1 MGLLVS
7 EVEVSPEPGV
17 NGPEPSVAAHAA
29 TDSPGRTDS
38 SVADVVGA
46 TIAALGVKDAFGVL
60 GSGNLVVTNALVR
73 HGAQFH
79 PARHEMSATC
89 MADGYARVTGRVGV
103 VSVHQGP
110 GLTNTMTGLAEAAKS
125 RTPVLVLAGETP
137 AAALTSNFRID
148 QHDLV
153 ESVGA
158 IADRVHGPKT
168 AADDAAR
175 AYQRAL
181 TERRPVVLMLPI
193 DIQPQP
199 AGQTEPSRPPLPPLS
214 PPEPATDAVKAAA
227 DLLTAARRPAIIAGR
242 GAVLA
247 GARGEL
253 ERLGQT
259 IGAVLATSA
268 PANGLFADLPYAL
281 GISGG
286 FASPFAAELLP
297 QADAVLVFGASANHW
312 TTKHGAMI
320 GADARVIQ
328 VDTEPSAIS
337 RNRPAHIAII
347 ADAKTTATALA
358 DELTQPRPPK
368 RGLPHPGTGERD
380 RHPPL
385 ARRPLRGG
393 LDRRV
398 DRPPHGQHRAQRPAA
413 AQDSAVA
420 VDSGHFL
427 GYPSMFLD
435 VPDARSWLFPNGFQ
449 AVGLG
454 LGNAIGA
461 AIARPDRPTVA
472 AIGDGGAFM
481 ALAELET
488 AARLK
493 LTLLVMIYDDAAYG
507 AEVHHF
513 APMGHDVSL
522 VRFPDADLAGI
533 ARAAGAKAATVRRDR
548 RPRRRH
554 RVARQPPR
562 PARPRCESEPDDL
575 RGVARG
581 GVPRRLTQGEN
592 RCPPPSPRPPCSK
605 RSATA
610 ASRSS
615 TARSRSASRRR

>member
-1 MGLLVS
+1 MGRLVS
-7 EVEVSPEPGV
+7 EVEVSPEQGV
-17 NGPEPSVAAHAA
+17 NGPEPGVAGHAA
-29 TDSPGRTDS
+29 EDSPARQDS

-46 TIAALGVKDAFGVL
+46 TIAAQGVKDAFGIL

-73 HGAQFH
+73 HGARFH
-79 PARHEMSATC
+79 HARHEGSALC
-89 MADGYARVTGRVGV
+89 MADGYARVTGAVGV
-103 VSVHQGP
+103 CSVHQGP

-125 RTPVLVLAGETP
+125 RTPVVVLAGETP

-158 IADRVHGPKT
+158 IADRVHGAKT

-175 AYQRAL
+175 AYQRAI
-181 TERRPVVLMLPI
+181 TDRRPVVLMLPI

-199 AGQTEPSRPPLPPLS
+199 AVQTEPSQPPMPPLS
-214 PPEPATDAVKAAA
+214 APEPAPDAIDQAINLIVQAK
-227 DLLTAARRPAIIAGR
+227 RPAIIAGR

-247 GARGEL
+247 DAGPEL
-253 ERLGQT
+253 ERLGET
-259 IGAVLATSA
+259 IGAILATSA
-268 PANGLFADLPYAL
+268 PANGLFARLPYAL

-286 FASPFAAELLP
+286 FASPFAAHVLP
-297 QADAVLVFGASANHW
+297 QADLVLVFGASVNHW

-320 GADARVIQ
+320 GPDARVIQ
-328 VDTEPSAIS
+328 IDVEPRAIG
-337 RNRPAHIAII
+337 RNRPADLAIV
-347 ADAKTTATALA
+347 ADANATARALTAELSNRNHTNQGFRTSELA
-358 DELTQPRPPK
+358 TQIATNRWRHDPYDDASTEEWIDPRTASIALNDL
-368 RGLPHPGTGERD
+368 LPANR
-380 RHPPL
+380 
-385 ARRPLRGG
+385 
-393 LDRRV
+393 
-398 DRPPHGQHRAQRPAA
+398 
-413 AQDSAVA
+413 AVA

-461 AIARPDRPTVA
+461 AIAQPDRPTVA

-493 LTLLVMIYDDAAYG
+493 LTLLVVIYDDAAYG

-533 ARAAGAKAATVRRDR
+533 ARAAGAKAATVRR
-548 RPRRRH
+548 
-554 RVARQPPR
+554 V
-562 PARPRCESEPDDL
+562 DDL
-575 RGVARG
+575 GVVTEWLVNPHGPLVLDLKVNPTICAEWLEEAFRAG
-581 GVPRRLTQGEN
+581 
-592 RCPPPSPRPPCSK
+592 
-605 RSATA
+605 
-610 ASRSS
+610 
-615 TARSRSASRRR
+615 

>member
-1 MGLLVS
+1 MGPRVS
-7 EVEVSPEPGV
+7 EVEVSPEQGV
-17 NGPEPSVAAHAA
+17 SGPQPAVRETAH
-29 TDSPGRTDS
+29 G

-46 TIAALGVKDAFGVL
+46 TIAAQGVTDAFGIL
-60 GSGNLVVTNALVR
+60 GSGNLVVTNALCR

-79 PARHEMSATC
+79 HARHEMSAVC

-103 VSVHQGP
+103 ASVHQGP

-125 RTPVLVLAGETP
+125 RTPLLILAGETP
-137 AAALTSNFRID
+137 GAALTSNFRID

-158 IADRVHGPKT
+158 IADRVHGAKT

-175 AYQRAL
+175 AYQRAVI
-181 TERRPVVLMLPI
+181 ERRPVVLMLPI

-199 AGQTEPSRPPLPPLS
+199 ADQTAPSRPPLPALD
-214 PPEPATDAVKAAA
+214 PPEPASEAIRHAA
-227 DLLTAARRPAIIAGR
+227 DLLITAQRPAIIAGR

-247 GARGEL
+247 GAGPDL

-259 IGAVLATSA
+259 LGAVLATSA
-268 PANGLFADLPYAL
+268 PANGLFAGLPYAL

-286 FASPFAAELLP
+286 FASPFASQILP
-297 QADAVLVFGASANHW
+297 QADVVLVFGASVNHW
-312 TTKHGAMI
+312 TTKHGAML
-320 GADARVIQ
+320 APAARLIQ
-328 VDTEPSAIS
+328 VDVEPRAIG
-337 RNRPAHIAII
+337 RNRPADLAII
-347 ADAKTTATALA
+347 ADATATARALSV
-358 DELTQPRPPK
+358 ELNNRNHTNQGFRTETLVKEIAANAWRHDPYEDASTEDWIDPRTMSIALNDL
-368 RGLPHPGTGERD
+368 LPRD
-380 RHPPL
+380 R
-385 ARRPLRGG
+385 
-393 LDRRV
+393 
-398 DRPPHGQHRAQRPAA
+398 
-413 AQDSAVA
+413 AVA

-427 GYPSMFLD
+427 GYPSMFLE
-435 VPDARSWLFPNGFQ
+435 VPDARSWLFANGFQ

-493 LTLLVMIYDDAAYG
+493 LMLLVVIYDDAAYG

-533 ARAAGAKAATVRRDR
+533 ARAAGAKAATVRR
-548 RPRRRH
+548 
-554 RVARQPPR
+554 V
-562 PARPRCESEPDDL
+562 DDL
-575 RGVARG
+575 EVVTEWLVNPHGPLVLDVKVNPTICAEWLEEAFRAG
-581 GVPRRLTQGEN
+581 
-592 RCPPPSPRPPCSK
+592 
-605 RSATA
+605 
-610 ASRSS
+610 
-615 TARSRSASRRR
+615 

>member
-1 MGLLVS
+1 MGPLVS
-7 EVEVSPEPGV
+7 EVQVSPEQGV
-17 NGPEPSVAAHAA
+17 NGPHAA
-29 TDSPGRTDS
+29 ARETAHG

-46 TIAALGVKDAFGVL
+46 TIAAQGVKDAFGVL
-60 GSGNLVVTNALVR
+60 GSGNLVVTNALGR
-73 HGAQFH
+73 HGTQFH
-79 PARHEMSATC
+79 AARHEMSAVC

-103 VSVHQGP
+103 ASVHQGP

-125 RTPVLVLAGETP
+125 RTPLLILAGETP

-148 QHDLV
+148 QHGLV

-158 IADRVHGPKT
+158 IADRVHSPKT

-175 AYQRAL
+175 AYQRAVI
-181 TERRPVVLMLPI
+181 ERRPVVLMLPI

-199 AGQTEPSRPPLPPLS
+199 ADQTAPSRPPLPALD
-214 PPEPATDAVKAAA
+214 PPEPAREAISQAA
-227 DLLTAARRPAIIAGR
+227 DLLSNAQRPAIIAGR

-247 GARGEL
+247 GAGPEL

-268 PANGLFADLPYAL
+268 PANGLFAGLPYAL

-286 FASPFAAELLP
+286 FASPFAAQTLP
-297 QADAVLVFGASANHW
+297 QADVVLVFGASVNHW

-320 GADARVIQ
+320 GPDARVIQ
-328 VDTEPSAIS
+328 IDADPRAIG
-337 RNRPAHIAII
+337 RNRPANLAII
-347 ADAKTTATALA
+347 ADAQTTATALTA
-358 DELTQPRPPK
+358 ELNNRNHRNQGFRTETLAKEIVANTWRHDPYEDASTEDWIDPRTMSIALNDL
-368 RGLPHPGTGERD
+368 LPRD
-380 RHPPL
+380 R
-385 ARRPLRGG
+385 
-393 LDRRV
+393 
-398 DRPPHGQHRAQRPAA
+398 
-413 AQDSAVA
+413 AVA

-427 GYPSMFLD
+427 GYPSMFLE

-493 LTLLVMIYDDAAYG
+493 LTLLVVIYDDAAYG

-533 ARAAGAKAATVRRDR
+533 ARAAGAKAATVRR
-548 RPRRRH
+548 
-554 RVARQPPR
+554 V
-562 PARPRCESEPDDL
+562 DDL
-575 RGVARG
+575 DVVTEWLLNPHGPLVLDVKVNPTICAEWLEEAFRAG
-581 GVPRRLTQGEN
+581 
-592 RCPPPSPRPPCSK
+592 
-605 RSATA
+605 
-610 ASRSS
+610 
-615 TARSRSASRRR
+615 